1 MSCSF
6 FPSMRGTGSSQ
17 NSSSKTDNHS
27 SECFIPVIEISVI
40 VHYGKKN
47 TSLGKEDAWKIML
60 KWCYH
65 WYLVKSVNSCSFFY
79 LQISFFSA
87 TLLIYRL
94 ETGQTQSR
102 TSSELRGVEPA
113 WWYLPET
120 LMSISPTI
128 CTPLHILF
136 LIYFQALFTIYSS
149 LLSLPFRGLSLKS
162 SAGTK
167 LMQVI
172 KF

>member
-1 MSCSF
+1 MFYPCHRNLCYCSLWKEEYE
-6 FPSMRGTGSSQ
+6 PGERRCLE
-17 NSSSKTDNHS
+17 NHV
-27 SECFIPVIEISVI
+27 EVML
-40 VHYGKKN
+40 
-47 TSLGKEDAWKIML
+47 SLI
-60 KWCYH
+60 
-65 WYLVKSVNSCSFFY
+65 LVKSVNSCSFFY